1 MAAGIFLGLM
11 AASLLVNGHYQPAN
25 ALEAYKKSLRDR
37 GEKLELNAVLAPLVP
52 AESNSLSAVEE
63 AFRMFVPGEVKIPA
77 AMKTVAPGRTLV
89 GWQQPDARA
98 TDFTNSWE
106 EFSGFVE
113 ANRPAMEQLH
123 QVLDKPKLD
132 FDLDY
137 KKDTSLSLPHL
148 SSLKRAVESLES
160 AIVFDLHRGDL
171 ALATTNILTMLA
183 IPQKNSSEG
192 LLISHLVRLAM
203 TAIAVAPT
211 WELLQATN
219 VTEAQLETIQ
229 EAWLQMDFLGD
240 ATNAFVVERAWGINE
255 IQKLRAMS
263 HENLMAAMS
272 FGSSGSSSSSGGWD
286 WEAITEKPRC
296 AIGEVMWRSSWSYTD
311 ELRTLKSESIILD
324 ALRAMKADQSQNF
337 KVVFD
342 AMKSRLSS
350 LGVTNVG
357 AEFFKQLN
365 IPNLAELFGNW
376 DLSSTVKKAIRME
389 TARRLTVTA
398 IALKRFQMKQGKSAE
413 SLTVLVPEFLSA
425 VPIDPYDGQPL
436 RYHSNADG
444 TFLLYSV
451 GEDGKDDGGDPT
463 VTTTSS
469 STPSWQNDHAL
480 DWVWPQPATEVEI
493 EMYNDEQAKKSK

>member
-11 AASLLVNGHYQPAN
+11 AASLLVNGHYQPAS
-25 ALEAYKKSLRDR
+25 ALEAYKKSLCDC

-77 AMKTVAPGRTLV
+77 AMKTVAPGRALV

-137 KKDTSLSLPHL
+137 KKGASLSLPHL

-203 TAIAVAPT
+203 TAIATTPPGWFLAAP
-211 WELLQATN
+211 
-219 VTEAQLETIQ
+219 
-229 EAWLQMDFLGD
+229 
-240 ATNAFVVERAWGINE
+240 
-255 IQKLRAMS
+255 
-263 HENLMAAMS
+263 
-272 FGSSGSSSSSGGWD
+272 
-286 WEAITEKPRC
+286 P
-296 AIGEVMWRSSWSYTD
+296 
-311 ELRTLKSESIILD
+311 
-324 ALRAMKADQSQNF
+324 
-337 KVVFD
+337 
-342 AMKSRLSS
+342 
-350 LGVTNVG
+350 
-357 AEFFKQLN
+357 
-365 IPNLAELFGNW
+365 
-376 DLSSTVKKAIRME
+376 
-389 TARRLTVTA
+389 
-398 IALKRFQMKQGKSAE
+398 
-413 SLTVLVPEFLSA
+413 
-425 VPIDPYDGQPL
+425 
-436 RYHSNADG
+436 
-444 TFLLYSV
+444 
-451 GEDGKDDGGDPT
+451 
-463 VTTTSS
+463 
-469 STPSWQNDHAL
+469 
-480 DWVWPQPATEVEI
+480 
-493 EMYNDEQAKKSK
+493 